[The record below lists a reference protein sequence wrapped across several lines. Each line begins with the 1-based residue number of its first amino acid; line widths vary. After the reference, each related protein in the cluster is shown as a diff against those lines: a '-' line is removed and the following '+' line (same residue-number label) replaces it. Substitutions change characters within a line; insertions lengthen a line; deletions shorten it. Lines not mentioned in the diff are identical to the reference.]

1 MAQYSYAQLKSL
13 WTQQGGNPLYAD
25 LAAAVAMAESGGRS
39 DATNRNT
46 NGSIDRGL
54 WQINTVHG
62 ALSTNDPIANAKAAV
77 KISSNGKNWSP
88 WVTFN
93 TGAYKKYLSPATL
106 ASATLPGGASTAG
119 ISLPGVGGIS
129 VSGVVQSAVKAML
142 GLMGLGDM
150 RDMLERAGLII
161 LGFALV
167 IMGIHILSS
176 GGSSSQTNVF
186 GGSTGKSSSSTST
199 KALSDTGKT
208 TAKKSLAGEAVEAA
222 ALALWRTLSVGSTLS
237 VPG

>member
-39 DATNRNT
+39 NATNTNT
-46 NGSIDRGL
+46 DGSIDRGL
-54 WQINTVHG
+54 WQVNSVHG
-62 ALSTNDPIANAKAAV
+62 GLSTTDPIANAKAAV

-88 WVTFN
+88 WVTFK
-93 TGAYKKYLSPATL
+93 TGAYKKYLSPTTL
-106 ASATLPGGASTAG
+106 ANANLPNATTAG
-119 ISLPGVGGIS
+119 ISIPGVGGIS

-176 GGSSSQTNVF
+176 GGGSSQTNVF
-186 GGSTGKSSSSTST
+186 GADTGRRSSSSSSKPVSEGAKSAT
-199 KALSDTGKT
+199 
-208 TAKKSLAGEAVEAA
+208 KKSLAGEAVEAA
-222 ALALWRTLSVGSTLS
+222 AIALWQTPWVGSTQS
-237 VPG
+237 VPV

>member
-1 MAQYSYAQLKSL
+1 MATYSYAQLKSL

-25 LAAAVAMAESGGRS
+25 LAAAVAMAESGGKS
-39 DATNRNT
+39 DATNTNT
-46 NGSIDRGL
+46 NGSVDRGL
-54 WQINTVHG
+54 WQINSVHG
-62 ALSTNDPIANAKAAV
+62 GQSTFDPIANAKAAV

-106 ASATLPGGASTAG
+106 ASATQPAG
-119 ISLPGVGGIS
+119 VSIPGVGGIS

-142 GLMGLGDM
+142 GLMGLGDL

-176 GGSSSQTNVF
+176 GGGSQTNVF
-186 GGSTGKSSSSTST
+186 TSDTGRRSSSSSS
-199 KALSDTGKT
+199 KSVSDAGKT

-222 ALALWRTLSVGSTLS
+222 AVALWLTA
-237 VPG
+237 